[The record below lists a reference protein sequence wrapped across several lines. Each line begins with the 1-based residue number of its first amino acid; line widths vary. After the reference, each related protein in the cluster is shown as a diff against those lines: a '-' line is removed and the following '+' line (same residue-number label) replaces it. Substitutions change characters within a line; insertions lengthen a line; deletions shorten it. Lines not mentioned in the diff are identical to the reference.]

1 MDKTDKQ
8 RLDILKRIS
17 SNNRSMSGSR
27 SGNTPNRSGGGVNPI
42 NQNKEA
48 SATPQP
54 KPGCNVC
61 SRNKRT

>member
-8 RLDILKRIS
+8 RLEILKRIS
-17 SNNRSMSGSR
+17 AGNRSMSGSR
-27 SGNTPNRSGGGVNPI
+27 STNAPKSNNVNTN

-48 SATPQP
+48 SNTQQP